1 MVNAHN
7 VQDPVELF
15 DLHISHIGINAATDE
30 EVEEIVGLFS
40 SLMGLRREVSA
51 PISVFAGT
59 LVEVMRP
66 GASRGEKG
74 HIGFYVND
82 IPAALRWF
90 GERGL
95 EADPTLQVL
104 NPDGSIRLVY
114 FKRQIA
120 GFAIHLTSDR

>member
-1 MVNAHN
+1 MVNAHDTP
-7 VQDPVELF
+7 DPDELF

-30 EVEEIVGLFS
+30 EAEGIVGLFS
-40 SLMGLRREVSA
+40 SLMGLRRELSA

-66 GASRGEKG
+66 GAGRGEKG

-95 EADPTLQVL
+95 EADPKLQVL

-114 FKRQIA
+114 FKQQIA

>member
-1 MVNAHN
+1 MVNARN

-15 DLHISHIGINAATDE
+15 GLHISHIGINAATDE

-90 GERGL
+90 GERGF
-95 EADPTLQVL
+95 EADPTLRVL

-120 GFAIHLTSDR
+120 GFAIHLMSDR